1 MRSKL
6 QIVALSQSLVVIG
19 PQESITLHV
28 KLTNSFLQNNSQKV
42 LRSQRLLRFILF
54 FTGIALAPL
63 LQSCAAPVVAA
74 ASSAGTA
81 AGSAAAAYPVTAVSV
96 GSTVTT
102 GRSPLEHATSAATK
116 KDCSFFNVFSAKPIC
131 QEIVIPG
138 VIDKSEMIIGEADRS
153 TTVIE
158 VIEVRPSN

>member
-1 MRSKL
+1 M
-6 QIVALSQSLVVIG
+6 VIG
-19 PQESITLHV
+19 LQECITLHA
-28 KLTNSFLQNNSQKV
+28 KPTNYYFLSNPQKGFG
-42 LRSQRLLRFILF
+42 SIRLLRFILVLKVILS
-54 FTGIALAPL
+54 TPL

-102 GRSPLEHATSAATK
+102 GRSPLEHAVSAATK

-131 QEIVIPG
+131 EEVVIPS
-138 VIDKSEMIIGEADRS
+138 VTDKSELIIGEADRN

>member
-1 MRSKL
+1 
-6 QIVALSQSLVVIG
+6 LSS
-19 PQESITLHV
+19 PQKELGSI
-28 KLTNSFLQNNSQKV
+28 K
-42 LRSQRLLRFILF
+42 LLRFILVF
-54 FTGIALAPL
+54 IGVLSAPL

-74 ASSAGTA
+74 ASSASTA

-131 QEIVIPG
+131 EEVVIPS
-138 VIDKSEMIIGEADRS
+138 VTDKSELIIGEADRNA
-153 TTVIE
+153 TVIE